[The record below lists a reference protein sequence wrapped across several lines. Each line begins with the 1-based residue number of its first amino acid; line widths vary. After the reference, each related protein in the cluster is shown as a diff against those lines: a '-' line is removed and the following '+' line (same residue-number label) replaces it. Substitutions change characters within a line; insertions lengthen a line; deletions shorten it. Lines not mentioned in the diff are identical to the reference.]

1 MTITKQW
8 VMTPKIQVPEK
19 FQTAIGGHPM
29 VAETLYRR
37 GFQAVE
43 AAQAFLNPDLY
54 TPSPPEELPDMMTA
68 VELLVGAIRD
78 GKHILVW
85 GDFDVDG
92 QTATTTLVEG
102 LQACGARVSYH
113 IPIREKESHGIKK
126 AFLSDYISRGFD
138 LLLTCD
144 TGITEHDNIQTVRNL
159 NIPVI
164 VTDHHTLGETLPN
177 ANAVVNPL
185 RLPADHA
192 LRTLPGVGVT
202 YKLIEA
208 LYAALSQP
216 FDADHYTELAAL
228 GIVSDVAEQVADT
241 RYLLQKGLLSL
252 RKTKRVGLQTLYQNA
267 GLNPQNLNESH
278 IGFQIGPRLNAIG
291 RLGDANP
298 MVEFLTTQDQ
308 GRARVLA
315 SQIEAMNAKRRFDTR
330 QVTKAAEAMLQNISE
345 DRHAPAIILHHP
357 DWPGGVVGIV
367 ASRLVDDYQKPAIL
381 LTGQD
386 PIHGSARSVEGV
398 NITEVI
404 ATQADRLLSFG
415 GHPMAAGLAL
425 PAEALSSVKF
435 GIQAEVK
442 ARVREVEQVPQ
453 LEIDQIITLDEI
465 TFDFIDEI
473 RRLAPFGAGNLP
485 LHYLIRNLNLVSDT
499 TVGQQGE
506 HRQIIVVDEDGNT
519 QKIIWWNG
527 GEEPLPEAQFD
538 LVCTLSK
545 SDYRGEPQ
553 ITVEWID
560 AHLSEQG
567 QKQIASRKFAIIDR
581 RGSKQPQ
588 GELDQV
594 LQEHP
599 HAAIWFEGE
608 PQEGIAG
615 LSRTDLGTAPTLVIW
630 TAPPSQNVLQNVLR
644 KVKPE
649 TVIVFGQMPQPSS
662 VKALLARL
670 AGLAKYAA
678 QFKSGNTTLTDLAA
692 ACAVDTEV
700 TRVGLLYWGAA
711 GKLCVDF
718 EGEAVTI
725 KLEGSAP
732 DQAALEIYQ
741 KILGSLFE
749 ENRLYREYFRSG
761 NLQNFLSTTSQ

>member
-8 VMTPKIQVPEK
+8 VITPKIQVPEK
-19 FQTAIGGHPM
+19 FQTAIGGHPL

-54 TPSPPEELPDMMTA
+54 TPSPPEELPDLMIA
-68 VELLVGAIRD
+68 VQLLVDAIRN

-113 IPIREKESHGIKK
+113 IPVREKESHGIKE
-126 AFLSDYISRGFD
+126 AYLSDFISRGFD

-144 TGITEHDNIQTVRNL
+144 TGITEHENVQTVRNL

-164 VTDHHTLGETLPN
+164 VTDHHTLGKTLPN
-177 ANAVVNPL
+177 ANAIVNPQ
-185 RLPADHA
+185 RLPTDHP
-192 LRTLPGVGVT
+192 LRTLPGVGVA

-208 LYAALSQP
+208 LFTKLEKS
-216 FDADHYTELAAL
+216 FDSDHYMELAAL
-228 GIVSDVAEQVADT
+228 GIVADVAEQVADT
-241 RYLLQKGLLSL
+241 RYLLQKGVLSL
-252 RKTKRVGLQTLYQNA
+252 RKTKRVGLQTLFQNA
-267 GLNPQNLNESH
+267 GLNPQHLNESH

-298 MVEFLTTQDQ
+298 IVEFLTTQDQ

-315 SQIEAMNAKRRFDTR
+315 SQIDAMNAKRRFDTR

-404 ATQADRLLSFG
+404 ATQAEHLLSFG

-425 PAEALSSVKF
+425 PAEALSPVRY

-442 ARVREVEQVPQ
+442 ARVKEVEHIPQ
-453 LEIDQIITLDEI
+453 LEIDQTITLNEI

-473 RRLAPFGAGNLP
+473 RRLAPFGTGNPP
-485 LHYLIRNLNLVSDT
+485 LHYLIQNLAVVSDAA
-499 TVGQQGE
+499 VGQQGE
-506 HRQIIVVDEDGNT
+506 HRQIIVTDEESNT

-553 ITVEWID
+553 ITVEWMD
-560 AHLSEQG
+560 ARLSEQG
-567 QKQIASRKFAIIDR
+567 QKEIASRTFSILDR
-581 RGSKQPQ
+581 RTSSQPQ
-588 GELDQV
+588 IELDQI
-594 LQEHP
+594 LKEHP
-599 HAAIWFEGE
+599 LAAIWIEGE
-608 PQEGIAG
+608 AQEGIAG
-615 LSRTDLGTAPTLVIW
+615 LNRTDLGTAPALVIW
-630 TAPPSQNVLQNVLR
+630 TAPPSQSVLQNVLR

-649 TVIVFGQMPQPSS
+649 TVIVFGQIPQPSY

-678 QFKSGNTTLTDLAA
+678 QFKSGNTTLNDLAA
-692 ACAVDTEV
+692 ACAVAPEV
-700 TRVGLLYWGAA
+700 IRVGLLYWGAA

-725 KLEGSAP
+725 KLKGSAP

-761 NLQNFLSTTSQ
+761 NLQNFLSPTLQ